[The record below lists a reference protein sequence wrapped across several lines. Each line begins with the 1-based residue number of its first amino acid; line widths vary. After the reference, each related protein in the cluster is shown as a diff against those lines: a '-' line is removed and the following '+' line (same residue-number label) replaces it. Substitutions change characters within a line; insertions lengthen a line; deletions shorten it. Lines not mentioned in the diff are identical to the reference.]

1 MASGQTAPSVYDLPP
16 LEEGGV
22 ANRQGMQFQDHVAA
36 GFCLDM
42 FANPSLLAVWCETQ
56 DDTTLIWQTDSSVCA
71 EFVQT
76 KSSQLGQLWSI
87 ALLCSRD
94 SKGVGSSVLEKSLAY
109 DRCQELVRFRLVTT
123 QQVNSELKPLTY
135 GPDSMAR
142 TTVKEAEQQLVADLR
157 KRVGDFISVKGRD
170 CGFWAENALWDVR
183 HSTEAVENANLL
195 KMAKILDAERAY
207 LAVDSQREVYSRL
220 LNQVYDASS
229 KRWLEY
235 REEKRLT
242 REGFVGWLRSALYT
256 AAHPASCKDDTALR
270 RKMDEASLP
279 PSTIESACELRRYY
293 VEEVLRPRYLNVVDR
308 SSLHAAVVTALVK
321 MKAQLDAGEL
331 IDSGVA
337 FHSKCLKALDE
348 IGSFDGIEQ
357 GSQAAFLA
365 GCMYDVTNR
374 CLHRFR
380 REAR

>member
-1 MASGQTAPSVYDLPP
+1 M
-16 LEEGGV
+16 
-22 ANRQGMQFQDHVAA
+22 
-36 GFCLDM
+36 
-42 FANPSLLAVWCETQ
+42 
-56 DDTTLIWQTDSSVCA
+56 
-71 EFVQT
+71 
-76 KSSQLGQLWSI
+76 
-87 ALLCSRD
+87 
-94 SKGVGSSVLEKSLAY
+94 
-109 DRCQELVRFRLVTT
+109 
-123 QQVNSELKPLTY
+123 
-135 GPDSMAR
+135 
-142 TTVKEAEQQLVADLR
+142 
-157 KRVGDFISVKGRD
+157 
-170 CGFWAENALWDVR
+170 
-183 HSTEAVENANLL
+183 ENANLL